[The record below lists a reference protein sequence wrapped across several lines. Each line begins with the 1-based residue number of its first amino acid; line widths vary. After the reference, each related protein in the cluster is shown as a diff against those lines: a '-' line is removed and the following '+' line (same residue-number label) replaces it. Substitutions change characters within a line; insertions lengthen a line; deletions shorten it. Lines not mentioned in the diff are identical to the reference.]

1 MKYGNMSY
9 FEREQKYNMDLLVA
23 NLVLAK
29 CFRVQGYHLL
39 SPDFPDRSPNI
50 KHKDCWL
57 FPFRSP
63 LLRESRLISFP
74 PVT

>member
-1 MKYGNMSY
+1 MEDGPPMFSQS
-9 FEREQKYNMDLLVA
+9 FSCSDLLVA
-23 NLVLAK
+23 NLVLVK